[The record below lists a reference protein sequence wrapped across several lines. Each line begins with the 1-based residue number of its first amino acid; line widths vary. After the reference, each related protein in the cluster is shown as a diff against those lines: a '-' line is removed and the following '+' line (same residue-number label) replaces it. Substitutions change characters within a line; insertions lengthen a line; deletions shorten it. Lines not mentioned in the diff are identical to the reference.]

1 MCLCVCVCSVATCV
15 CVIVCSLQSLNPS
28 NGLLSGD
35 RVRPFMIS
43 SKLPMDV
50 LGKVWSLSDIDKD
63 GSLDKDEFSVVSI
76 Q

>member
-1 MCLCVCVCSVATCV
+1 MYGVS
-15 CVIVCSLQSLNPS
+15 IVLYPPQSLNPS

-63 GSLDKDEFSVVSI
+63 GSLDKDEFSVVSV
-76 Q
+76 